1 MVVVLILLGI
11 VLCGLVA
18 GLIMRPR
25 ERAAQDTFADGVR
38 ALAARTG
45 WRPDR
50 TPVPPLQATFVTLND
65 VLGSS
70 NHHGIA
76 VNLQLAGDW
85 RGVPVRVL
93 QLRYRTEYVSTTRAA
108 TMILVPRPVPGP
120 SLTVRAQDADA
131 HLPADLAQRLTTQT
145 LFFTGEHLAAV
156 FPGEMTQQDLTIAT
170 ADLLA
175 DLAGR
180 LR

>member
-1 MVVVLILLGI
+1 MVILLILLGI
-11 VLCGLVA
+11 VLCGVVA

-25 ERAAQDTFADGVR
+25 ARAAQDAFADGVQ

-45 WRPDR
+45 WRPDHA
-50 TPVPPLQATFVTLND
+50 PLPPLQSTFVTIND

-76 VNLQLAGDW
+76 VNLQLAGNW

-108 TMILVPRPVPGP
+108 TMVLVPRPVPGP
-120 SLTVRAQDADA
+120 SLTVRPGDAA
-131 HLPADLAQRLTTQT
+131 PPEVAQRITTQT
-145 LFFTGEHLAAV
+145 VFCTTEHIAAV
-156 FPGEMTQQDLTIAT
+156 FPGELTQQDLTIAT

>member
-1 MVVVLILLGI
+1 MVILLILLGI

-18 GLIMRPR
+18 GLVMRPR
-25 ERAAQDTFADGVR
+25 ARAAQDAFADGVQ

-45 WRPDR
+45 WRPDHA
-50 TPVPPLQATFVTLND
+50 PLPPLQSTFVTIND

-76 VNLQLAGDW
+76 VNLQLAGNC
-85 RGVPVRVL
+85 RGAPVRVL

-108 TMILVPRPVPGP
+108 TMVLVPRPVPGP
-120 SLTVRAQDADA
+120 SLTVRPGDAAA
-131 HLPADLAQRLTTQT
+131 HLPPEVAQRITTQT
-145 LFFTGEHLAAV
+145 LFFTSEHLAAV
-156 FPGEMTQQDLTIAT
+156 FPGELTQQDLTTAT

-175 DLAGR
+175 DLSGAGR
-180 LR
+180 

>member
-1 MVVVLILLGI
+1 MVIVLILLGI

-18 GLIMRPR
+18 GLVVRPR
-25 ERAAQDTFADGVR
+25 VRAAQDAFAEGVQ

-45 WRPDR
+45 WRPDDS
-50 TPVPPLQATFVTLND
+50 PVPPLQATFVTLND
-65 VLGSS
+65 VLGSG

-76 VNLQLAGDW
+76 VNLQLGGNC
-85 RGVPVRVL
+85 RGAPVRVL
-93 QLRYRTEYVSTTRAA
+93 QLRYRTEHLSTTRAA

-120 SLTVRAQDADA
+120 SLTVRAQNAAA
-131 HLPADLAQRLTTQT
+131 HLPPDVAQRLTTQT
-145 LFFTGEHLAAV
+145 LFFTAEHLAAV

-175 DLAGR
+175 DLSEHVR
-180 LR
+180 